1 MENLEIPALLNSN
14 YPFFGWTGCVVIF
27 LASLIT
33 ALAYRGRDGERYS
46 VRNHYISELGEVGV
60 SRLAW
65 LFNIGMI
72 IGGIFFVLM
81 MLGLGLRLGSA
92 WGIAAMISGSIAG
105 IFCALVGVFPMD
117 NIKPHSFVAMS
128 YFRMGL
134 LTVTLFTITIFV
146 QPAAN
151 RAIPLYVNIF
161 GILALISYAV
171 FLVVIGR
178 AVRKNKQEVDVL
190 DTAET
195 KTRPKFWLLPFLE
208 WIIFFS
214 TLLWFLVLASS

>member
-1 MENLEIPALLNSN
+1 MANLEILAQLNAN
-14 YPFFGWTGCVVIF
+14 YSFFGWTGCLVIF

-33 ALAYRGRDGERYS
+33 AMAYRGKDGERYS
-46 VRNHYISELGEVGV
+46 VGNHYISELGEMGV

-65 LFNIGMI
+65 LFNSGMI
-72 IGGIFFVLM
+72 IGGFLFVLM
-81 MLGLGLRLGSA
+81 MAGLGLRLSSV
-92 WGIAAMISGSIAG
+92 WGTAAMISGIIAG

-117 NIKPHSFVAMS
+117 NIKPHSLVAMS
-128 YFRMGL
+128 YFRTGL
-134 LTVTLFTITIFV
+134 LTVLLFTAAIFA
-146 QPAAN
+146 QPAVN
-151 RAIPLYVNIF
+151 RVIPLFVNIF

-178 AVRKNKQEVDVL
+178 AVRKSKEEIDVL

-208 WIIFFS
+208 WMVFFA
-214 TLLWFLVLASS
+214 TLLWFLVLAVG

>member
-1 MENLEIPALLNSN
+1 MANLEILAQLNAIYS
-14 YPFFGWTGCVVIF
+14 FFGWLGCLVIL
-27 LASLIT
+27 LASSIT
-33 ALAYRGRDGERYS
+33 ALAYRGTEGERYS
-46 VRNHYISELGEVGV
+46 FRNHYISELGEIKV
-60 SRLAW
+60 SRLAFI
-65 LFNIGMI
+65 FNGAMV

-128 YFRMGL
+128 YFRTGL
-134 LTVTLFTITIFV
+134 LTVFLFTITIFV
-146 QPAAN
+146 QPAES

-171 FLVVIGR
+171 FLFVIGR
-178 AVRKNKQEVDVL
+178 AVRKNKEEVDVL
-190 DTAET
+190 DTSET
-195 KTRPKFWLLPFLE
+195 KSRPKFWLLPFLE
-208 WIIFFS
+208 WMVFFA
-214 TLLWFLVLASS
+214 TLLWFLILSIS